1 MSVNYY
7 CKTIERRTLWE
18 EVVLKSCFSHEKTQV
33 KKTGKNLIMARIS
46 VNGLKPVQVSLKL
59 SVTPKLWDQRT
70 HRAIGRSSEAV
81 ELNAM
86 LDGVQARFI
95 NIHNDLV
102 KRGEDISPEILKNL
116 FLGKNATPTL
126 LEYFKERLTEKEKLV
141 EAGRLKKVTKDKFDR
156 TIRYIMAFMHSD
168 LQIRDI
174 RFNQITLDFIEKF
187 NVYLLSTQGLTYN
200 SAAKHLEHL
209 QWTVNKAFQNGM
221 MPRNP
226 FNDFRIKKTETK
238 KEYLNKYELGKI
250 LSKKFASER
259 IEKLRDVFIF
269 CCFTGLSYSD
279 AQKAT
284 VDNLSRENDGRLW
297 LITYRNKT
305 EVKSTV
311 LLLDIAIKILDKY
324 AEHRKKT
331 GRLLPVISNQ
341 KCNEYLKEIA
351 DVCGIKK
358 HLKFHCSRHT
368 WTMIAAELE
377 IPKETIAATLG
388 HGGNE
393 VTDIYIRFD
402 QKKVDRAIR

>member
-1 MSVNYY
+1 M
-7 CKTIERRTLWE
+7 
-18 EVVLKSCFSHEKTQV
+18 
-33 KKTGKNLIMARIS
+33 
-46 VNGLKPVQVSLKL
+46 
-59 SVTPKLWDQRT
+59 
-70 HRAIGRSSEAV
+70 
-81 ELNAM
+81 
-86 LDGVQARFI
+86 
-95 NIHNDLV
+95 
-102 KRGEDISPEILKNL
+102 
-116 FLGKNATPTL
+116 
-126 LEYFKERLTEKEKLV
+126 V
-141 EAGRLKKVTKDKFDR
+141 EAGRLKKVTKDKSDR
-156 TIRYIMAFMHSD
+156 TIRYIIAFMHSD

-209 QWTVNKAFQNGM
+209 QWTVNKALQNGM

-226 FNDFRIKKTETK
+226 FNDFRIKKTETQ

-250 LSKKFASER
+250 LSKKFASKR

-324 AEHRKKT
+324 AEQRKQT
-331 GRLLPVISNQ
+331 GRLLPIISNQ

-351 DVCGIKK
+351 DVCEIKK

-393 VTDIYIRFD
+393 VTDTFSSVATTSTRVQFRSSPFYLVSIDNTVRYTSSFSVGTSHFCGLLADEWKRSAGLICASEMAKEDSRWL
-402 QKKVDRAIR
+402 VVSRTV